1 MRYEKAGQSARPF
14 YSSSKLNGGNFSN
27 ADFSASDQLSDT
39 V

>member
-14 YSSSKLNGGNFSN
+14 YSSKLNGGNFSN